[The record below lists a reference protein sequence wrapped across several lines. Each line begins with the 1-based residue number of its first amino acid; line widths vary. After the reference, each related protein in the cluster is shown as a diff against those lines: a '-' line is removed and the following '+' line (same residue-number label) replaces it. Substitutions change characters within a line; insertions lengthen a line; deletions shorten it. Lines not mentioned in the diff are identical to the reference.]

1 MVGVGVSTPP
11 RLSEV
16 LIDTDLVM
24 GAHAITLGAGQLVD
38 GKDVSTLDVGD
49 MKSIDSGQ
57 LIPHYFIKKASDTK
71 RHGHAG
77 ELMTDQ
83 TTYQKERTFTFTNG
97 VKGTLRFQ
105 MDIKRSGSATSA
117 ESIITKN
124 GATPGTGDDIG
135 VEQTETLTSYQTHSQ
150 DVAVDLNA
158 GETVDYWLKRTG
170 ATDYALIQSCDIDY
184 DNDIAVAVAAT

>member
-77 ELMTDQ
+77 VLSHDTA
-83 TTYQKERTFTFTNG
+83 TYAKFRTHTFTNG
-97 VKGTLRFQ
+97 IKGTLRLQF
-105 MDIKRSGSATSA
+105 DILRTAAATSA
-117 ESIITKN
+117 QAIMTKN
-124 GATPGTGDDIG
+124 GATPGTGSDLG
-135 VEQTETLTSYQTHSQ
+135 TEQTTTLTSFQTKTQ
-150 DVAVDLNA
+150 DVAVDLDA
-158 GETVDYWLKRTG
+158 GATIDYWLKRTG
-170 ATDYALIQSCDIDY
+170 AAGLAQIQNCDIDY
-184 DNDIAVAVAAT
+184 DDDLAVAVAAT